1 VSPSS
6 GTRLDL
12 KNEVVRSDSALSSG
26 SESEACIVT
35 TRSLI
40 MAWSST
46 GRLVALAAAMLLLG
60 VTQAMLT
67 PDERQVAEEI
77 ALSAYEG
84 RLKLESG
91 RRLLSEEQWTDD
103 TQEEEMLDS
112 SAPKTTQGKGFK
124 IPFYPGNST
133 VFSPQKSKS
142 FRVVGTKSFAG
153 GT

>member
-1 VSPSS
+1 
-6 GTRLDL
+6 
-12 KNEVVRSDSALSSG
+12 
-26 SESEACIVT
+26 
-35 TRSLI
+35 
-40 MAWSST
+40 MAWTS
-46 GRLVALAAAMLLLG
+46 RMVALAAALLLLD

-91 RRLLSEEQWTDD
+91 RRLLSEEQWTEDRQD
-103 TQEEEMLDS
+103 EEMLAS

-133 VFSPQKSKS
+133 VFNPQKSKS
-142 FRVVGTKSFAG
+142 FRVVRTKSFSG
-153 GT
+153 RT